1 VFNYLSKVL
10 YVLSGAKSSL
20 VLLLIVFVSSSV
32 LEAIGIGLIGPFI
45 SIVSEPGSIH
55 RKPFLAWIYI
65 QTGVQ
70 STSEFI
76 LIFGLFVV
84 VIFCIKSVTYFIAQN
99 YIYKFAFNQEGILIS
114 RLLNAYLRV
123 PYTFH
128 LSRNTAVLLKTIII
142 EVNRFVH
149 FCMLP
154 LLSSISNLVI
164 SCVLLLLLA
173 KTNLLLLVMILGVL
187 LPVFLV
193 FHRFG
198 SSFRQWGK
206 TSSEMHQEMMRTI
219 NHSLGGLKETK
230 VIGCESYFLQQL
242 DEQILKH
249 KEAVT
254 LTFSVQV
261 LPRILIEAAIVIF
274 LVFYISISQIFLKQ
288 NFQEVTALLGVF
300 AFASL
305 RLIPSTSQFIQ
316 GMSMLRNS
324 SYTLDIIYFDLKE
337 IEKQR
342 LQDELK
348 IRSDIQHGNSISPEK
363 SESVALS
370 FIDQI
375 NLENITYH
383 YSDTL
388 EAAIKNIYLTIKK
401 GESIALIGKSGAGKT
416 TLVDII
422 LGLLK
427 IESGDILVDGVSI
440 YSNLR
445 NWQNLIG
452 YIPQSIFLIDDTI
465 ERNIAFGVP
474 DHLIDPEKLDKAIQA
489 AQLTEL
495 IEQLPNGIKTSV
507 GERGV
512 RLSGGQ
518 RQRVGIARAL
528 YHDREILVLDE
539 ATAALD
545 NETESM
551 VTESIRAL
559 SGIKTMIIIAHRLTT
574 VKHCDRVYMLEKG
587 CIVESGT
594 YQEVVGEQ
602 IFT

>member
-1 VFNYLSKVL
+1 VFKYLSKVL
-10 YVLSGAKSSL
+10 YVLSGAKSRL
-20 VLLLIVFVSSSV
+20 IVLLIVFVSSSV
-32 LEAIGIGLIGPFI
+32 LEAIGIGLIGPFL
-45 SIVSEPGSIH
+45 SIVAEPESLH
-55 RKPFLAWIYI
+55 KKPFLKWIYT
-65 QTGVQ
+65 QAGVQ
-70 STSEFI
+70 SSSDFI
-76 LIFGLFVV
+76 LILGLFVV
-84 VIFCIKSVTYFIAQN
+84 VIFCIKSFAYFIAQN
-99 YIYKFAFNQEGILIS
+99 YIYKFAFNQEGILIY
-114 RLLNAYLRV
+114 RLLNAYLKV

-173 KTNLLLLVMILGVL
+173 KTNLLLLVMIMGVL

-193 FHRFG
+193 FHWFG

-230 VIGCESYFLQQL
+230 IIGCESYFLQQL
-242 DEQILKH
+242 DEQVLKH

-254 LTFSVQV
+254 LTFSFQV
-261 LPRILIEAAIVIF
+261 LPRILIEAAIIIF
-274 LVFYISISQIFLKQ
+274 LVFYISISQIALKQ
-288 NFQEVTALLGVF
+288 NFQDVTAIIGVF

-316 GMSMLRNS
+316 GIGQLRNS

-342 LQDELK
+342 LENDIKL
-348 IRSDIQHGNSISPEK
+348 RPDIQQRNSISSGK
-363 SESVALS
+363 SESLTLS
-370 FIDQI
+370 FIAKI
-375 NLENITYH
+375 KLENITYH

-388 EAAIKNIYLTIKK
+388 EAAIKNISLTIKK
-401 GESIALIGKSGAGKT
+401 GQSIALIGKSGAGKT

-445 NWQNLIG
+445 SWQDLIG

-474 DHLIDPEKLDKAIQA
+474 AHLIDPEKLDKAIQA

-545 NETESM
+545 NETERL
-551 VTESIRAL
+551 VTESIRSL
-559 SGIKTMIIIAHRLTT
+559 SGIKTMIIIAHRLST
-574 VKHCDRVYMLEKG
+574 VEHCDQVYLLEKG
-587 CIVESGT
+587 CIVKSGS
-594 YQEVVGEQ
+594 YQEVVGEE
-602 IFT
+602 IFH